1 MLIPN
6 LIVPSSPVRNLTTST
21 EGLNATSIFVSW
33 EVPILNDLNGVL
45 VNYSISYFGIE
56 IDTDLRVI
64 YLSDPNENTTY
75 TLIKLQEYTTY
86 SISIAAYT
94 EVGKGPDAVITQRTN
109 QDGEYSHSNSFRL
122 FLIVLL

>member
-1 MLIPN
+1 MCLIPN
-6 LIVPSSPVRNLTTST
+6 IIVPSSPVRNLITST

-33 EVPILNDLNGVL
+33 EVPIPNNLNGIL

-64 YLSDPNENTTY
+64 YLPYPNENETY
-75 TLIKLQEYTTY
+75 TLINLQEYTTY

-94 EVGKGPDAVITQRTN
+94 EVGKGPDADITQRTN
-109 QDGEYSHSNSFRL
+109 QDGEY
-122 FLIVLL
+122 

>member
-1 MLIPN
+1 MLIPI

-45 VNYSISYFGIE
+45 VSYSISYFGIE
-56 IDTDLRVI
+56 IDTDLRLI
-64 YLSDPNENTTY
+64 YLSNPNENRTY
-75 TLIKLQEYTTY
+75 TLINLQEYTIY

-109 QDGEYSHSNSFRL
+109 QDGEYHFGCYHCLTST
-122 FLIVLL
+122 VA

>member
-1 MLIPN
+1 MFIPI
-6 LIVPSSPVRNLTTST
+6 LIVPSSPVRNLMTST
-21 EGLNATSIFVSW
+21 KGLNATSIFVSW

-64 YLSDPNENTTY
+64 YLSNPNENRTY
-75 TLIKLQEYTTY
+75 TLINLQEYTTY

-109 QDGEYSHSNSFRL
+109 QDGEYSYKYFIGL
-122 FLIVLL
+122 YFIF